1 LPYLR
6 VATAVGGPIEGHGS
20 DIRRLL
26 CREARFPDANV
37 RIEPRG
43 FEPEEDRDMK
53 KLLALIV
60 VLHATAA
67 LAQQDDDASPPA
79 PAKPPAHAKSKAAPK
94 SGPPKSLAEK
104 LLACLD
110 IEDESKERLDCYDAA
125 VPPKPKPKA
134 APANGVMDCRYLKEE
149 DERLK
154 CFNGF
159 AEKIPK
165 FSSR

>member
-1 LPYLR
+1 
-6 VATAVGGPIEGHGS
+6 
-20 DIRRLL
+20 
-26 CREARFPDANV
+26 
-37 RIEPRG
+37 
-43 FEPEEDRDMK
+43 MK

-60 VLHATAA
+60 VLFATAA
-67 LAQQDDDASPPA
+67 FAQQDDAPPPA
-79 PAKPPAHAKSKAAPK
+79 PSGKPAAHAKSKAPK
-94 SGPPKSLAEK
+94 AGPPKSLAEK

-110 IEDESKERLDCYDAA
+110 IDDETKERLDCYDAA
-125 VPPKPKPKA
+125 IPPKPKPKA
-134 APANGVMDCRYLKEE
+134 SPANGGMDCRYVKEE

>member
-1 LPYLR
+1 
-6 VATAVGGPIEGHGS
+6 
-20 DIRRLL
+20 
-26 CREARFPDANV
+26 
-37 RIEPRG
+37 
-43 FEPEEDRDMK
+43 MK
-53 KLLALIV
+53 KLLASIV
-60 VLHATAA
+60 ILHATAA
-67 LAQQDDDASPPA
+67 FAQQDDDAAPPA
-79 PAKPPAHAKSKAAPK
+79 PTKPPAHARSKAAAPK
-94 SGPPKSLAEK
+94 GPPKSLAEK

-110 IEDESKERLDCYDAA
+110 IDDESKERLDCYDAA

-134 APANGVMDCRYLKEE
+134 TPANGVMDCRYVKEE

>member
-1 LPYLR
+1 MNSTSP
-6 VATAVGGPIEGHGS
+6 TAQRQGAAQVRMSESNQDGS
-20 DIRRLL
+20 
-26 CREARFPDANV
+26 PK
-37 RIEPRG
+37 
-43 FEPEEDRDMK
+43 EDREMK

-67 LAQQDDDASPPA
+67 FSQPAFAQQDDAPPPA
-79 PAKPPAHAKSKAAPK
+79 AAKQPAHHAKSKAPA
-94 SGPPKSLAEK
+94 GPGKSLAEK
-104 LLACLD
+104 LLACLEID
-110 IEDESKERLDCYDAA
+110 DETKDRLDCYDAA
-125 VPPKPKPKA
+125 VPPKPPKTKA
-134 APANGVMDCRYLKEE
+134 GATNGVMDCRYVKEE

>member
-1 LPYLR
+1 
-6 VATAVGGPIEGHGS
+6 
-20 DIRRLL
+20 
-26 CREARFPDANV
+26 
-37 RIEPRG
+37 
-43 FEPEEDRDMK
+43 MK

-67 LAQQDDDASPPA
+67 FSLQAMAQEDDTPPPA
-79 PAKPPAHAKSKAAPK
+79 PAAKQPAHHAKSKSPA
-94 SGPPKSLAEK
+94 GPPKSLAEK

-110 IEDESKERLDCYDAA
+110 IDDETKDRLDCYDAA
-125 VPPKPKPKA
+125 MPPKPPKA
-134 APANGVMDCRYLKEE
+134 KPGPANGVMDCRFVKEE

>member
-1 LPYLR
+1 
-6 VATAVGGPIEGHGS
+6 
-20 DIRRLL
+20 
-26 CREARFPDANV
+26 
-37 RIEPRG
+37 
-43 FEPEEDRDMK
+43 MK

-60 VLHATAA
+60 ILHATAA
-67 LAQQDDDASPPA
+67 FAQQDDDAAPPA
-79 PAKPPAHAKSKAAPK
+79 PTKPPAHARSKAAAPK
-94 SGPPKSLAEK
+94 GPPKSLAEK

-110 IEDESKERLDCYDAA
+110 IDDESKERLDCYDAA

-134 APANGVMDCRYLKEE
+134 TPANGVMDCRYVKEE

>member
-1 LPYLR
+1 
-6 VATAVGGPIEGHGS
+6 
-20 DIRRLL
+20 
-26 CREARFPDANV
+26 
-37 RIEPRG
+37 
-43 FEPEEDRDMK
+43 MK

-60 VLHATAA
+60 VLFSTAA
-67 LAQQDDDASPPA
+67 FAQQDDAPPPA
-79 PAKPPAHAKSKAAPK
+79 PSGKPAAHAKSKAPK
-94 SGPPKSLAEK
+94 AGPPKSLAEK

-110 IEDESKERLDCYDAA
+110 IDDETKERLDCYDAA
-125 VPPKPKPKA
+125 IPPKPKPKA
-134 APANGVMDCRYLKEE
+134 SPANGVMDCRYVKEE

>member
-1 LPYLR
+1 
-6 VATAVGGPIEGHGS
+6 
-20 DIRRLL
+20 
-26 CREARFPDANV
+26 
-37 RIEPRG
+37 
-43 FEPEEDRDMK
+43 MK

-60 VLHATAA
+60 VLYATAA
-67 LAQQDDDASPPA
+67 FAQQDDAPPPA
-79 PAKPPAHAKSKAAPK
+79 PSGKPAAHAKSKAPK

-110 IEDESKERLDCYDAA
+110 VDDETKERLDCYDAA
-125 VPPKPKPKA
+125 IPPKPKPKA
-134 APANGVMDCRYLKEE
+134 SPANGVMDCRFVKEE

>member
-1 LPYLR
+1 MR
-6 VATAVGGPIEGHGS
+6 
-20 DIRRLL
+20 
-26 CREARFPDANV
+26 
-37 RIEPRG
+37 
-43 FEPEEDRDMK
+43 

-60 VLHATAA
+60 VFSATAA
-67 LAQQDDDASPPA
+67 WAQQDDAPA
-79 PAKPPAHAKSKAAPK
+79 PAAKPAVHAKSKTPK
-94 SGPPKSLAEK
+94 AGPPKSLAEK
-104 LLACLD
+104 LLACLE

-125 VPPKPKPKA
+125 IPPTKPQKA
-134 APANGVMDCRYLKEE
+134 KAGAANGVMDCRFVKEE

>member
-1 LPYLR
+1 
-6 VATAVGGPIEGHGS
+6 
-20 DIRRLL
+20 
-26 CREARFPDANV
+26 
-37 RIEPRG
+37 
-43 FEPEEDRDMK
+43 MK

-60 VLHATAA
+60 VLLATAA
-67 LAQQDDDASPPA
+67 FTQHALAQEDDAPPPA
-79 PAKPPAHAKSKAAPK
+79 PAKPAVHAKSKGSAPSK
-94 SGPPKSLAEK
+94 SVAEK

-110 IEDESKERLDCYDAA
+110 IDDETKDRLDCYDAA
-125 VPPKPKPKA
+125 IPPKPKPRSAKTT
-134 APANGVMDCRYLKEE
+134 PANGVMDCRYVKEE